1 MSEKYY
7 REINGNKD
15 IVKFKLQLGAIL
27 LKLNEHNSNI
37 SNIKDDITR
46 IDTDIKNNDKD
57 IKSNYDICI
66 ANKNSLVD
74 IDRKIYATDSNITNI
89 NNDIE
94 SINSNITNI
103 NSDIENIEENNKN
116 IIKHN
121 YAIENIWFYNIDIV
135 NTYTIESS
143 KVTLF
148 EYIIEGI
155 FITNSVLEISCN
167 ILCKYANYN
176 EIGLLKHIYSLLNGN
191 DNVIHDHNII
201 HTNSGDNLKND
212 LTMNDDFS
220 ILFKISHTSKLKIR
234 LLLGKE
240 DISKN
245 KTVGLRIMNPY
256 NNNILRVKHI
266 KYLPEK

>member
-7 REINGNKD
+7 REINTNKD

-37 SNIKDDITR
+37 SNIKDDITK
-46 IDTDIKNNDKD
+46 INTDIKNNDKG
-57 IKSNYDICI
+57 IKSNYDVCI

-74 IDRKIYATDSNITNI
+74 IDRKIYATNNKITNI
-89 NNDIE
+89 YSDIE

-121 YAIENIWFYNIDIV
+121 YAIENIWFFNIDIV
-135 NTYTIESS
+135 NTYTITSS

-155 FITNSVLEISCN
+155 FITNSVLEISNN
-167 ILCKYANYN
+167 ILYKYANYN
-176 EIGLLKHIYSLLNGN
+176 DIGLLKHIYIVYLMLM
-191 DNVIHDHNII
+191 II
-201 HTNSGDNLKND
+201 
-212 LTMNDDFS
+212 
-220 ILFKISHTSKLKIR
+220 
-234 LLLGKE
+234 
-240 DISKN
+240 
-245 KTVGLRIMNPY
+245 
-256 NNNILRVKHI
+256 
-266 KYLPEK
+266 

>member
-1 MSEKYY
+1 MIKCMSEKYY
-7 REINGNKD
+7 REINSNKD
-15 IVKFKLQLGAIL
+15 IVKFKSQLGAIL

-37 SNIKDDITR
+37 SNIKDDITK
-46 IDTDIKNNDKD
+46 INTDIKNNDKD

-74 IDRKIYATDSNITNI
+74 IDRKIYAT
-89 NNDIE
+89 
-94 SINSNITNI
+94 NSNITNI
-103 NSDIENIEENNKN
+103 NSDIESINSDIENINSNF
-116 IIKHN
+116 IKHN

-167 ILCKYANYN
+167 ILYKYANYN
-176 EIGLLKHIYSLLNGN
+176 DVGLLKHIYSLIDANGN
-191 DNVIHDHNII
+191 LIYTHNII
-201 HTNSGDNLKND
+201 HTNRGDNLKND

-220 ILFKISHTSKLKIR
+220 ILFKNSHTSKLKIK
-234 LLLGKE
+234 LQIGKV

-245 KTVGLRIMNPY
+245 KTIGLRIMNPY
-256 NNNILRVKHI
+256 NNNTLRI
-266 KYLPEK
+266 KYLSEKFFF